1 MLILDVGVFGAVFL
15 VTRFAIEDESL
26 KIVAIGTIGAFLNV
40 IMYGSPL
47 AAVVRFSAYYFYF
60 NLII

>member
-1 MLILDVGVFGAVFL
+1 MGVFGAVFL
-15 VTRFAIEDESL
+15 VTRFVIEDESL

-47 AAVVRFSAYYFYF
+47 AAVVRFSAYFF
-60 NLII
+60 ILI